1 MPEVYVGCGS
11 NIDPEPNLRWAIA
24 ELGRQFAPLICS
36 SVYESP
42 AFGFSG
48 PDFLNMVVGFSV
60 AGDADSVE
68 SILSTLENR
77 RGRSVANR
85 SGSRTLDLDLLLF
98 GCRVDA
104 RRRLP
109 RSDIL
114 LYPFVLVPL
123 AEIAPGL
130 RHPLTGVTIE
140 QSRHEA
146 AGDGTP
152 LTCRGSLDAA

>member
-1 MPEVYVGCGS
+1 MPDVYVGVGS
-11 NIDPEPNLRWAIA
+11 NIDPEPNLRWAVA
-24 ELGRQFAPLICS
+24 ELGKEFGPLTCS

-42 AFGFSG
+42 AFGFTG
-48 PDFLNMVVGFSV
+48 PDFLNMVIGFAV
-60 AGDADSVE
+60 EGDADSVE
-68 SILSTLENR
+68 STLSALENR

-109 RSDIL
+109 RTDIL

-130 RHPLTGVTIE
+130 SHPLTGLTIE
-140 QSRHEA
+140 RIRQEA
-146 AGDGTP
+146 AGDCAR
-152 LTCRGSLDAA
+152 LTCLGALDAA